1 MEADK
6 TIKVKLWL
14 RTVGLVLGLLLLIGW
29 LIGTLHIILAPFII
43 SLLLS
48 YLFHPTVNHLERRG
62 LSRGWAIILIFAVLF
77 LILSSFVLFLLPG
90 MIHELQLLYTNF
102 PAFIFNLEEA
112 IKTWQA
118 RLAPNYPF
126 IARIDL
132 VAKLTAFRQELR
144 THLLQVIPVFFET
157 LAPYLFFIPLLT
169 FFLLRDG
176 PSIRKGLLRLVPNR
190 YFEMTLNLQYHLN
203 QQIRNYLRGILLDSL
218 FVGAI
223 TAAGL
228 YLMDV
233 RYALFLG
240 IGYGLANL
248 VPYFGPILGTIP
260 GIILAASQ
268 GSFLTKVVPVILVY
282 ALAQFIS
289 LTLII
294 PLLMAR
300 MMKVHP
306 LVVIVAVIVGGNLF
320 GPIGSLIAVPV
331 AAILK
336 ALLWESYW
344 GIRSLRH

>member
-1 MEADK
+1 MEAEK
-6 TIKVKLWL
+6 AIKVKLWL
-14 RTVGLVLGLLLLIGW
+14 RTVGLTLGLLLLIGW
-29 LIGTLHIILAPFII
+29 LIGTLHIILAPFVL

-48 YLFHPTVNHLERRG
+48 YLFHPTVNRLERRG
-62 LSRGWAIILIFAVLF
+62 FSRGWAIILIFAILF
-77 LILSSFVLFLLPG
+77 LILSVFVLFLLPG
-90 MIHELQLLYTNF
+90 MIRELQMLYTNF

-118 RLAPNYPF
+118 QLAPNYPF

-132 VAKLTAFRQELR
+132 VAKLTAFRQEVR
-144 THLLQVIPVFFET
+144 THLLQVVPVFFET

-176 PSIRKGLLRLVPNR
+176 PNIRKGLLRLVPNR
-190 YFEMTLNLQYHLN
+190 YFEMTLNLQYHLTR
-203 QQIRNYLRGILLDSL
+203 QIRNYIRGILLDSL
-218 FVGAI
+218 CVGAI
-223 TAAGL
+223 TATGL

-248 VPYFGPILGTIP
+248 VPYFGPILGAIP

-289 LTLII
+289 IVWII

-320 GPIGSLIAVPV
+320 GPIGYLIAVP
-331 AAILK
+331 ATSILQTS
-336 ALLWESYW
+336 LRESYR

>member
-1 MEADK
+1 LEAEK
-6 TIKVKLWL
+6 AIKVKLWL
-14 RTVGLVLGLLLLIGW
+14 RTVGLTLGLLLLIGW
-29 LIGTLHIILAPFII
+29 LIGTLHIILAPFVL

-48 YLFHPTVNHLERRG
+48 YLFHPTVNRLERRG
-62 LSRGWAIILIFAVLF
+62 FSRGWAIILIFAILF
-77 LILSSFVLFLLPG
+77 LILSVFVLFLLPG
-90 MIHELQLLYTNF
+90 MIRELQMLYTNF

-118 RLAPNYPF
+118 QLAPNYPF

-132 VAKLTAFRQELR
+132 VAKLTAFRQEVR
-144 THLLQVIPVFFET
+144 THLLQVVPVFFET

-176 PSIRKGLLRLVPNR
+176 PNIRKGLLRLVPNR
-190 YFEMTLNLQYHLN
+190 YFEMTLNLQYHLTR
-203 QQIRNYLRGILLDSL
+203 QIRNYIRGILLDSL
-218 FVGAI
+218 CVGAI
-223 TAAGL
+223 TATGL

-248 VPYFGPILGTIP
+248 VPYFGPILGAIP

-289 LTLII
+289 IVWII

-320 GPIGSLIAVPV
+320 GPIGYLIAVP
-331 AAILK
+331 ATSILQTS
-336 ALLWESYW
+336 LRESYR

>member
-1 MEADK
+1 LEAEK
-6 TIKVKLWL
+6 AIKVKLWL

-29 LIGTLHIILAPFII
+29 LIGTLHIILAPFIF

-48 YLFHPTVNHLERRG
+48 YLFHPTVNRLERRG
-62 LSRGWAIILIFAVLF
+62 FSRGWAIILIFAVLF
-77 LILSSFVLFLLPG
+77 LILSFFVLFLLPG
-90 MIHELQLLYTNF
+90 MIRELQLLYTNF

-118 RLAPNYPF
+118 QLAPNYPF

-132 VAKLTAFRQELR
+132 VAKLTAFRQEVR

-176 PSIRKGLLRLVPNR
+176 ENIRKGLLRLVPNR
-190 YFEMTLNLQYHLN
+190 YFEMTLNLQYHLTR
-203 QQIRNYLRGILLDSL
+203 QIRNYIRGILLDSL
-218 FVGAI
+218 CVGGI

-289 LTLII
+289 IVWII

-300 MMKVHP
+300 MMKLHP

-320 GPIGSLIAVPV
+320 GPIGYLIAVP
-331 AAILK
+331 ATSILQTS
-336 ALLWESYW
+336 LRESYR